1 MVTVATPLVLTAA
14 VASVVVPFRKITDPV
29 GEDGPG
35 LVTWAVKVTACAEL
49 EGFGVELIAV
59 VELYLLTGTVMVAD

>member
-29 GEDGPG
+29 GEDGPVV
-35 LVTWAVKVTACAEL
+35 VTWAVKVTAWPEL

-59 VELYLLTGTVMVAD
+59 VETYLLTRSVLVAD